1 MDLLLKDG
9 DLVPGTDGLPVPVE
23 GREELLQRA
32 LIRLCA
38 RRGGFAP
45 YPGLGSRLYR
55 AGAAGEAELRALCE
69 EALAGLKGPD
79 GRPLLGDFRVRLT
92 PAPLV
97 QAQRLPET
105 ALPRIDAVMTR
116 CGLAPWEY
124 REEAVISGLYDRNA
138 DR

>member
-55 AGAAGEAELRALCE
+55 AGAAGEAELRGLGE
-69 EALAGLKGPD
+69 EALAGL
-79 GRPLLGDFRVRLT
+79 PLRR
-92 PAPLV
+92 
-97 QAQRLPET
+97 T
-105 ALPRIDAVMTR
+105 ALTVDRQAGGVWLGLTLEDGEEPAETR
-116 CGLAPWEY
+116 LL
-124 REEAVISGLYDRNA
+124 VTL
-138 DR
+138 